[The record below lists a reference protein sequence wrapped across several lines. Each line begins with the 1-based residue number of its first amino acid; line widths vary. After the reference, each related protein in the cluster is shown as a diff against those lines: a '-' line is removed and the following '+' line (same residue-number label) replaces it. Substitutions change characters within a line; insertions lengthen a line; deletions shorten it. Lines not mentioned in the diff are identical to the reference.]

1 MGCAPYNSQVQDIK
15 AVLSQLIQTNKIA
28 LIYMKFTDELM
39 KWSLSDF
46 YIYIHTHMY
55 IHIYICITAF
65 QEGERNP
72 GNFSPVLCTLK

>member
-1 MGCAPYNSQVQDIK
+1 
-15 AVLSQLIQTNKIA
+15 
-28 LIYMKFTDELM
+28 MKFTDELM

-55 IHIYICITAF
+55 IHIYTCITAF
-65 QEGERNP
+65 QKGERNP